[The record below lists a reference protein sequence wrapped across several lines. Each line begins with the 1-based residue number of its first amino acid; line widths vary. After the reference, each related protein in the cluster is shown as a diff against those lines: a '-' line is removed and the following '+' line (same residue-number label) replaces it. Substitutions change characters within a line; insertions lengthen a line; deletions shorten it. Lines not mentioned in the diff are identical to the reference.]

1 MGEVIR
7 QYRHHPHHGRHPL
20 TQERVGAWMRLTQAQ
35 LSRIENRP
43 PIVHLDRLIDWARTL
58 GIPGDLLWFELPD
71 GRPGRPL
78 DGKPG
83 RPPDEPPSARTP
95 AENGKPTPCP
105 GKSGPEVDYCA
116 PVEEFLDGVD
126 HLVEADVHRRQALM
140 SLPFVLSALH
150 EPTRNWLLSALVQAP
165 SGGGRM
171 DRAGLQQIRQM
182 VDTFA
187 ELDAQQGGGHGRQ
200 ALAQYLRTTVL
211 PMLKTEDDENT
222 RRTLFDLAG
231 EQSQLLGWMSFDTA
245 QYGLAERY
253 LVQALRFS
261 TEADNPVLGS
271 HTLATLSHLA
281 TTLGNPAEGVQL
293 ARTGQAALQ
302 GRSNAMYADLA
313 VLESRSHALLGDARK
328 AAGAVHR
335 AERALRDVVTADEP
349 PEMRFID
356 HAYIAGEIANTLVIL
371 GDAPRAIDFAE
382 QSIASS
388 LRQGRAR
395 RGALSNVVLAEAHLA
410 RRDLDGACEA
420 GASALRL
427 SADVDSARTTQA
439 LQKLKKRLGRHPRSE
454 RTLSL
459 VREIDRAAI

>member
-7 QYRHHPHHGRHPL
+7 QYRHHPHHGRRPL

-58 GIPGDLLWFELPD
+58 GIPGDLLWFELP
-71 GRPGRPL
+71 GE
-78 DGKPG
+78 KPG
-83 RPPDEPPSARTP
+83 EKPGGPPAAHTP
-95 AENGKPTPCP
+95 AEGEKSTQGP

-126 HLVEADVHRRQALM
+126 HLVEADVHRRQALV

-150 EPTRNWLLSALVQAP
+150 EPTRNWLLSALVRTP
-165 SGGGRM
+165 TGGGAM
-171 DRAGLQQIRQM
+171 DRARLQQIRQM

-211 PMLKTEDDENT
+211 PMLKTETDEDT

-245 QYGLAERY
+245 QYELAERY

-261 TEADNPVLGS
+261 TEAGNPVLGS

-302 GRSNAMYADLA
+302 GRSNAMHADLA
-313 VLESRSHALLGDARK
+313 VLESRSHALLGDARQ

-335 AERALRDVVTADEP
+335 AEKALRDVVTADEP

-382 QSIASS
+382 QSITSS

-395 RGALSNVVLAEAHLA
+395 RGALSNVALAEAHLA

-420 GASALRL
+420 GANALRL
-427 SADVDSARTTQA
+427 SADVDSARTTRPCRNSRRIDATQVRA
-439 LQKLKKRLGRHPRSE
+439 DTTPGGPRS
-454 RTLSL
+454 T
-459 VREIDRAAI
+459 